1 MGRQLRY
8 PLLSPLQPW
17 PSIAV
22 IVKTQKTKKKDNP
35 PPETHFRYRFEGRRT
50 RRILFL
56 AGLATSYSST
66 RPGTSTHFGCICHQR
81 PSFCDAAGHLYA
93 SSFLPMKCSI
103 QCTTGSVCSK
113 TTCHRRK
120 TTCKCPFYGPYYVN
134 RISTGSSYV
143 PKGVALRVTWLLLL
157 TAVLC
162 SLLSSQTDEANFM
175 PLYSLG
181 K

>member
-22 IVKTQKTKKKDNP
+22 IVKTQRQKKDNP